1 MCEGA
6 AVHFSMSDA
15 TVRPAALP
23 WPAPQFVSAPSGAPS
38 SFAMARVEVPPQLDA
53 DTGLWLPALVAEAR
67 LHPEEAALVAE
78 MPPVRRATFV
88 AGRLALRAAM
98 RAAIAEEGPDE
109 SAAPIL
115 RTARGAPVL
124 PSTVAGSVSHKHD
137 AALALMA
144 PRSAVAAGESMHV
157 GVDLE
162 HRPTARDLARPSIAR
177 RILTAPE
184 LDALSALDAN
194 PLAQR
199 ERVILSFAL
208 KEAVYK
214 AIDPTVQRYVRFTE
228 VSLQFADD
236 GFVSVSLLLPE
247 LTTGQIMVRAQYS
260 LDDRWI
266 VATAVA
272 TTESAAI

>member
-1 MCEGA
+1 MP
-6 AVHFSMSDA
+6 DA
-15 TVRPAALP
+15 TPRPSARL
-23 WPAPQFVSAPSGAPS
+23 WPAPQLVPAPSGAPS
-38 SFAMARVEVPPQLDA
+38 AFTLARVEVPPALDA
-53 DTGLWLPALVAEAR
+53 DTSLWLPALVSGAR
-67 LHPEEAALVAE
+67 LHPEEAALVEA
-78 MPPVRRATFV
+78 MPPARRATFV
-88 AGRLALRAAM
+88 AGRLAMRAAM
-98 RAAIAEEGPDE
+98 GFTLAERTPRE
-109 SAAPIL
+109 AFAPIL

-124 PSTVAGSVSHKHD
+124 PHAVAGSVSHKHD

-144 PRSAVAAGESMHV
+144 PRSAVAAGGSLHV

-177 RILTAPE
+177 RILTAWE
-184 LDALSALDAN
+184 LDALSALDTDL
-194 PLAQR
+194 LAQR
-199 ERVILSFAL
+199 ERVILSFAI

-228 VSLQFADD
+228 VALQFSDD
-236 GFVSVSLLLPE
+236 GLVSVSLLLPE

-260 LDDRWI
+260 LDERWI

>member
-6 AVHFSMSDA
+6 AVDFSMSDA
-15 TVRPAALP
+15 TVHPAALP

-53 DTGLWLPALVAEAR
+53 DTGLWLPTLVADAR
-67 LHPEEAALVAE
+67 LHPEEAALAAE
-78 MPPVRRATFV
+78 MPAVRRATFV
-88 AGRLALRAAM
+88 AGRLAMRAAM
-98 RAAIAEEGPDE
+98 RVAVTDEGPDE

-124 PSTVAGSVSHKHD
+124 PGTVAGSVSHKHD
-137 AALALMA
+137 AALALMT
-144 PRSAVAAGESMHV
+144 PRSAVAAGGSMHV

-184 LDALSALDAN
+184 LDALAELDAD

-199 ERVILSFAL
+199 ERVILSFAI

-214 AIDPTVQRYVRFTE
+214 AIDPTVQRYVQFTE
-228 VSLQFADD
+228 VALQFTDD
-236 GFVSVSLLLPE
+236 GAVAVSLLLPE
-247 LTTGQIMVRAQYS
+247 LATGQITARAHYS

-272 TTESAAI
+272 ETGSGLI